1 MDKKKMAAAMAAVY
15 MHIRTGE
22 EAAAAAAQV
31 PAEPIAD
38 APAPAQV
45 FQMNT
50 WGLSGR
56 QAMMNANAMM
66 QQRMFK

>member
-22 EAAAAAAQV
+22 EAAAAAAQQEA
-31 PAEPIAD
+31 AEPAQGPA
-38 APAPAQV
+38 APVARANV
-45 FQMNT
+45 

-56 QAMMNANAMM
+56 QAMMNANTMIQMRA
-66 QQRMFK
+66 FK